1 MAKKTAAAVCGGNR
15 LLFSFLALSDQT
27 NPPPIIEQTE
37 RRQGGRNNCIC
48 AASATAAATA
58 APADRLV
65 FTKAEISNEDRKER
79 QKGIDGKTTS
89 VSTDRTLART
99 TPSSEPRTDGQWDGR
114 AVQAVVFDD

>member
-1 MAKKTAAAVCGGNR
+1 MAKKTAADVCGGNR
-15 LLFSFLALSDQT
+15 LLFSFLALSDRT

-48 AASATAAATA
+48 AATATAAASV
-58 APADRLV
+58 DRLV

-99 TPSSEPRTDGQWDGR
+99 TPSSEPLKDGQWDGR
-114 AVQAVVFDD
+114 AAQVVVFDD

>member
-1 MAKKTAAAVCGGNR
+1 MAKKTAAVCGGNR

-48 AASATAAATA
+48 AAAATAAATA
-58 APADRLV
+58 APTDLLV

-99 TPSSEPRTDGQWDGR
+99 TPSSEPLTDGQWDGR
-114 AVQAVVFDD
+114 AAQTVVFDD